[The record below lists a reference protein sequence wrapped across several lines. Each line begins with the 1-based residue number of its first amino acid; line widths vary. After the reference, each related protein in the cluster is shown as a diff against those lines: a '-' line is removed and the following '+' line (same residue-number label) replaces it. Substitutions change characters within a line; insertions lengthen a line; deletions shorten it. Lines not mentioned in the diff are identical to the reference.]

1 MSELFHVGLTVRSLD
16 RATEFYRDV
25 IGMRDDYDWE
35 KRKDW
40 SGAKFG
46 KTTCGVPYVQF
57 QSETFGRLTHNPGA
71 EIKTAYLS
79 SDGGLLLQLTEYV
92 KGGREAVWLE
102 HAKTGSPHFCFY
114 VDDSA
119 ALREKL
125 LQRGDVTIL
134 SELTQITPE
143 MRSFYVADP
152 DGVPIELLQRVKANG
167 VVSAVASKEGVSR

>member
-1 MSELFHVGLTVRSLD
+1 MSELFHVGLTVSSLD
-16 RATEFYRDV
+16 RTTEFYRDV
-25 IGMRDDYDWE
+25 IGMRDDYDWN
-35 KRKDW
+35 KRADW

-46 KTTCGVPYVQF
+46 KTVCGVSYVQF
-57 QSETFGRLTHNPGA
+57 QTETFGKLTHNPDA

-92 KGGREAVWLE
+92 QGGGEPVTLE
-102 HAKTGSPHFCFY
+102 HAKPGSPHFCFY

-125 LQRGDVTIL
+125 VRRGDVTIL
-134 SELTQITPE
+134 SELTQITSE

-152 DGVPIELLQRVKANG
+152 DGVPIELLQRVKVKA
-167 VVSAVASKEGVSR
+167 